1 MTSKVI
7 VIDTSAFFAATEN
20 LKGVVARQEGR
31 EVSLVTLDLMIFEFL
46 KVIEQEI
53 DGAKGKGNLRRV
65 KILQS
70 LSERFPKLL
79 DEFAIE
85 IKTGTDLTLE
95 DITETYSLISRG
107 HESGDSIIWIKMQK
121 LGFETILTDDLGHW
135 RSLGADVLSVT
146 PTPRKQ

>member
-20 LKGVVARQEGR
+20 LKGVIARQEGR

-65 KILQS
+65 KILQI

-107 HESGDSIIWIKMQK
+107 HESGDSIIWI
-121 LGFETILTDDLGHW
+121 
-135 RSLGADVLSVT
+135 
-146 PTPRKQ
+146 

>member
-20 LKGVVARQEGR
+20 LKGVIARQEGR

-65 KILQS
+65 KILQI

-121 LGFETILTDDLGHW
+121 LGFETILTDDFGHW